1 MSNLCFKQLTFIPC
15 STTYFQEV
23 CVQISLKV
31 ATDAFLEIKNLKKE
45 NFWGYYSKAKTEKCD
60 RRNLCF
66 CDTFGMFKT
75 CSTIYFLEM
84 SARSLLKP
92 GTSGP
97 FRGKKT
103 SKMGITDPIILS
115 KKWRSAAIVIYV
127 FWSILERSNLI

>member
-1 MSNLCFKQLTFIPC
+1 
-15 STTYFQEV
+15 
-23 CVQISLKV
+23 
-31 ATDAFLEIKNLKKE
+31 
-45 NFWGYYSKAKTEKCD
+45 
-60 RRNLCF
+60 
-66 CDTFGMFKT
+66 
-75 CSTIYFLEM
+75 M

-127 FWSILERSNLI
+127 FRSILERSNLI